1 LRDAGWAC
9 KHTEK
14 YTGGHGRFKGL
25 SDGGVMR
32 RMALIEWKACLFCRK
47 HFLGSAK
54 RKFCSKQCR
63 KKFHFLVYRMKRM
76 LRDPQFVEGTQK
88 AGKESARTSGKEASG
103 GSGYYLVVK
112 VWVSWVRCV
121 VYGI

>member
-1 LRDAGWAC
+1 LGLRDAGWAC

-76 LRDPQFVEGTQK
+76 LRDPQF
-88 AGKESARTSGKEASG
+88 KERSLARLYAWKEKKKREKEAQKQG
-103 GSGYYLVVK
+103 ETKQQVVF
-112 VWVSWVRCV
+112 VDIEW
-121 VYGI
+121 I